1 MLDRRRFLGA
11 AGALATTALLPRI
24 AYAGPAATEQ
34 RFVFIIQRGAADGLH
49 ILAPTGDPAFLKQR
63 GVMAD
68 TLLGGEVLGESFFTL
83 HPSLKR
89 VGLLAKQKQARF
101 VHASASAYRDRSHFD
116 GQNVLESGGR
126 QPYTEKTGWV
136 GRLLMQLP
144 AMQDRAMAIAPSVP
158 MAMRGSTQVATYAPS
173 ALSDASDDIMTR
185 VSALYADDAQLAS
198 LWDSARATHELA
210 DNLDLDGHRGAAA
223 IGMLAGQMLAQPH
236 GARIMMMES
245 DGWDMHSSQAPR
257 MAMQLKN
264 LDAMIASLADGLG
277 AAWTKTLVIVASE
290 FGRTVAINGTAG
302 TDHGTGGLMML
313 MGGALDGAGQVD
325 ADWPGLNP
333 AALLDG
339 RDLRPTIAAEAVI
352 GASLAAH
359 FGLDPE
365 RLMTRLYP
373 SQPGLKPFR
382 A

>member
-1 MLDRRRFLGA
+1 MLDRRRFLGV

-24 AYAGPAATEQ
+24 AYAGSAATEQ

-63 GVMAD
+63 GLMAD
-68 TLLGGEVLGESFFTL
+68 TLRGGQVLGGSFFTL
-83 HPSLKR
+83 HPSLAR
-89 VGLLAKQKQARF
+89 VGLLAKQKRARF

-126 QPYTEKTGWV
+126 QPYTEKTGWI
-136 GRLLMQLP
+136 GRLLTQLP

-158 MAMRGSTQVATYAPS
+158 MTMRGSSQVATYAPS
-173 ALSDASDDIMTR
+173 ALTDASDDILTR

-223 IGMLAGQMLAQPH
+223 IGMLAGQMLAQPD

-245 DGWDMHSSQAPR
+245 DGWDMHSAQAPR

-264 LDAMIASLADGLG
+264 LDALIASLADGLG
-277 AAWTKTLVIVASE
+277 AAWTRTLVIVASE
-290 FGRTVAINGTAG
+290 FGRTVAVNGTAG
-302 TDHGTGGLMML
+302 TDHGTGGLIML
-313 MGGALDGAGQVD
+313 MGGALHGGGKVD
-325 ADWPGLNP
+325 ADWPGLNQ
-333 AALLDG
+333 ASLLDG
-339 RDLRPTIAAEAVI
+339 RDLRPTIATEAVI
-352 GASLAAH
+352 GGSLAAH

-365 RLMTRLYP
+365 RLMARLYP
-373 SQPGLKPFR
+373 SQPGLKPFK